1 MWGPSW
7 LLPDIDFLFLK
18 VLFFIFRSWIMISP
32 WKQSVNLITKG
43 CLVRLTKAYS
53 KMSELSAQYDIDK
66 DSEEINPKLFL
77 LSMRRLHKFVLVFS
91 RKWYGKN
98 CLWPRLFISIAP
110 GVVKNMMIQ
119 RFLEVWLILCEKW
132 KRKQVFNWTES
143 NQWRSCLRCV
153 CMVWVWGREY
163 YIPAEPKKYSQ

>member
-1 MWGPSW
+1 MDN
-7 LLPDIDFLFLK
+7 DISFLK
-18 VLFFIFRSWIMISP
+18 TVCQLNNKGLFGETDKS
-32 WKQSVNLITKG
+32 L
-43 CLVRLTKAYS
+43 L
-53 KMSELSAQYDIDK
+53 SELSAQYDIDK

-119 RFLEVWLILCEKW
+119 RFLEVWLILCEK
-132 KRKQVFNWTES
+132 
-143 NQWRSCLRCV
+143 
-153 CMVWVWGREY
+153 
-163 YIPAEPKKYSQ
+163 